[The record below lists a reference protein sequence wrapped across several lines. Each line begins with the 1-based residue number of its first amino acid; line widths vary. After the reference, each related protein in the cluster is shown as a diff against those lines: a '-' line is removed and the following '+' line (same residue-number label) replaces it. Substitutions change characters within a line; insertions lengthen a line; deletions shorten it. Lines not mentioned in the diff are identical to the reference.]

1 MNAALAAMSRDL
13 PARAQ
18 PLRILTFLHSF
29 EPGGVERV
37 ALRLHEAWR
46 AQGLDARLVMGRTAG
61 AMKREW
67 PALDLEVLGPEAI
80 PSAAW
85 ETLWMIFLLPRA
97 IRRIKPDVL
106 FCAGNSYTIVAVAMR
121 LLLGKA
127 CPPVVAKIS
136 NDLTRNDLPAPARPF
151 YRLWLRI
158 QGRMLQRLV
167 GMAPPMRQEIGT
179 LMRAPDA
186 HIAVIDDPSLAEAD
200 IQRLKAARAAAKAAP
215 RPPEQSRPGRR
226 FLAIGRL
233 AAQKNF
239 GLLIDAFS
247 RIAGPDDRLAIIG
260 EGAARRTLEAQIARL
275 GLGGKVRLP
284 GHVSPLDAEL
294 AAADALVLSSDYEGV
309 PAVVAEALAAGL
321 PVVTTRCSVSMEDML
336 GGGRFG
342 LLVPVG
348 DAAALAQAMEDIA
361 KLKFDETA
369 ARDQSRRFTVEIAS
383 HGYRALMEGLA
394 CA

>member
-1 MNAALAAMSRDL
+1 MNALSAALTRGA
-13 PARAQ
+13 PAGAQ

-46 AQGLDARLVMGRTAG
+46 AQGHDARLVLGRTAG
-61 AMKREW
+61 VMKREW
-67 PALDLEVLGPEAI
+67 PGLEYDVLGPEAI

-85 ETLWMIFLLPRA
+85 ETLWMIARLPRA
-97 IRRIKPDVL
+97 IRRIRPDVL
-106 FCAGNSYTIVAVAMR
+106 FCAGNSYTVVAVAMR

-127 CPPVVAKIS
+127 CPPIVAKIS
-136 NDLTRNDLPAPARPF
+136 NDLTRSDLPAPARPF

-158 QGRMLQRLV
+158 QGRMLNRLV
-167 GMAPPMRQEIGT
+167 GMAPPMREEIGT
-179 LMRAPDA
+179 LMRAEDA
-186 HIAVIDDPSLAEAD
+186 RIAVIDDPSLAEAD
-200 IQRLKAARAAAKAAP
+200 IQRLAAAREAAKAAP
-215 RPPEQSRPGRR
+215 RAPGRR

-239 GLLIDAFS
+239 ALLIDAFA
-247 RIAGPDDRLAIIG
+247 RMAGPDDRLAIIG
-260 EGAARRTLEAQIARL
+260 EGSARRALEAQIARL
-275 GLGGKVRLP
+275 GLSGKVRMP

-294 AAADALVLSSDYEGV
+294 AAADALVLSSEYEGV

-321 PVVTTRCSVSMEDML
+321 PVVSTRCSVSMEDML

-348 DAAALAQAMEDIA
+348 DASALAQAMEDIA
-361 KLKFDETA
+361 KLKFDEA
-369 ARDQSRRFTVEIAS
+369 VARDQSRRFTVEIAS
-383 HGYRALMEGLA
+383 HGYLALMEGLA
-394 CA
+394 RA

>member
-1 MNAALAAMSRDL
+1 MNAQPAAMTQAGDT
-13 PARAQ
+13 PATR

-46 AQGLDARLVMGRTAG
+46 AQGLDPRLVMGRTSG
-61 AMKREW
+61 AMRRDW
-67 PALDLEVLGPEAI
+67 PGLDYELLGNQRI
-80 PSAAW
+80 PHASW
-85 ETLWMIFLLPRA
+85 ETLWMIAHLPAA
-97 IRRIKPDVL
+97 IRRIRPDVL
-106 FCAGNSYTIVAVAMR
+106 FCAGNSYTIVAVSMR

-127 CPPVVAKIS
+127 CPPIVAKMS
-136 NDLTRNDLPAPARPF
+136 NDLIRNDLPAPARPF
-151 YRLWLRI
+151 YRAWLRI
-158 QGRMLQRLV
+158 QGRMIDRLV
-167 GMAPPMRQEIGT
+167 GMAPPMREEIAS
-179 LMRAPDA
+179 LMRAPQQ
-186 HIAVIDDPSLAEAD
+186 HITVIDDPSLAEAD
-200 IQRLKAARAAAKAAP
+200 IQRLAAARSAAKAAP
-215 RPPEQSRPGRR
+215 RGPGRR

-247 RIAGPDDRLAIIG
+247 RMAGPDDRLAIIG
-260 EGAARRTLEAQIARL
+260 EGSARRALEAQIERL
-275 GLGGKVRLP
+275 GLTAKVRLP

-321 PVVTTRCSVSMEDML
+321 PIVTTRCSVSMDDML

-348 DAAALAQAMEDIA
+348 DAAALAQAMQDIA

-394 CA
+394 HA

>member
-1 MNAALAAMSRDL
+1 MNALSAALTRGT
-13 PARAQ
+13 PAGAQ

-46 AQGLDARLVMGRTAG
+46 AQGHDARLVLGRTAG

-67 PALDLEVLGPEAI
+67 PGLEYDVLGPEAI

-85 ETLWMIFLLPRA
+85 ETLWMIALLPRA
-97 IRRIKPDVL
+97 IRRIRPDVL
-106 FCAGNSYTIVAVAMR
+106 FCAGNSYTVVAVAMR

-127 CPPVVAKIS
+127 CPPIVAKIS
-136 NDLTRNDLPAPARPF
+136 NDLTRSDLPAPARPF
-151 YRLWLRI
+151 YRVWLRI
-158 QGRMLQRLV
+158 QGRMLNRLV
-167 GMAPPMRQEIGT
+167 GMAPPMREEIGT
-179 LMRAPDA
+179 LMRAEDA
-186 HIAVIDDPSLAEAD
+186 RIAVIDDPSLAEAD
-200 IQRLKAARAAAKAAP
+200 IQRLAAAREAAKAAP
-215 RPPEQSRPGRR
+215 RAPGRR

-239 GLLIDAFS
+239 ALLIDAFA
-247 RIAGPDDRLAIIG
+247 RMAGPDDRLAIIG
-260 EGAARRTLEAQIARL
+260 EGSARRALEAQIARL
-275 GLGGKVRLP
+275 GLSGKVRMP

-294 AAADALVLSSDYEGV
+294 AAADALVLSSEYEGV

-321 PVVTTRCSVSMEDML
+321 PVVSTRCSVSMEDML

-348 DAAALAQAMEDIA
+348 DASALAQAMEDIA
-361 KLKFDETA
+361 KLKFDEA
-369 ARDQSRRFTVEIAS
+369 VARDQSRRFTVEIAS
-383 HGYRALMEGLA
+383 HGYLALMEGLA
-394 CA
+394 RA

>member
-1 MNAALAAMSRDL
+1 MNAQAAALTQADHAATR
-13 PARAQ
+13 

-46 AQGLDARLVMGRTAG
+46 AQGLNPRLVMGRSSG
-61 AMKREW
+61 VMKRDW
-67 PALDLEVLGPEAI
+67 PGLTFDLLGNQRI
-80 PSAAW
+80 PHAGW
-85 ETLWMIFLLPRA
+85 ETLWMIAHLPAA
-97 IRRIKPDVL
+97 IRRIRPDVL
-106 FCAGNSYTIVAVAMR
+106 FCAGNSYTIVAVSMR

-127 CPPVVAKIS
+127 CPPIVAKMS
-136 NDLTRNDLPAPARPF
+136 NDLTRNDLPTPARPF
-151 YRLWLRI
+151 YRAWLRI
-158 QGRMLQRLV
+158 QGRVIDRLV
-167 GMAPPMRQEIGT
+167 GMAPPMREEIAG
-179 LMRAPDA
+179 LMRAPQQ

-200 IQRLKAARAAAKAAP
+200 IQRLAAARSAAKAAP
-215 RPPEQSRPGRR
+215 RGPGRS

-239 GLLIDAFS
+239 GLLIDAFA
-247 RIAGPDDRLAIIG
+247 RMAGPDDQLAIIG
-260 EGAARRTLEAQIARL
+260 EGSARRALEAQIERL
-275 GLGGKVRLP
+275 GLAEKVRLP

-294 AAADALVLSSDYEGV
+294 AAADALVLSSDYERV

-321 PVVTTRCSVSMEDML
+321 PIVATRCSVSMEDML

-348 DAAALAQAMEDIA
+348 DAAALAQAMRDIA

-394 CA
+394 HA

>member
-1 MNAALAAMSRDL
+1 MNALSAALTRET
-13 PARAQ
+13 PAGAQ

-46 AQGLDARLVMGRTAG
+46 AQGHDARLVLGRTAG

-67 PALDLEVLGPEAI
+67 PGLEYDVLGPEAI

-85 ETLWMIFLLPRA
+85 ETLWMIALLPRA
-97 IRRIKPDVL
+97 IRRIRPDVL
-106 FCAGNSYTIVAVAMR
+106 FCAGNSYTVVAVAMR

-127 CPPVVAKIS
+127 CPPIVAKIS
-136 NDLTRNDLPAPARPF
+136 NDLTRSDLPAPARPF

-158 QGRMLQRLV
+158 QGRMLNRLV
-167 GMAPPMRQEIGT
+167 GMAPPMREEIGT
-179 LMRAPDA
+179 LMRAEDA
-186 HIAVIDDPSLAEAD
+186 RIAVIDDPSLAEAD
-200 IQRLKAARAAAKAAP
+200 IQRLAAAREAAKAAP
-215 RPPEQSRPGRR
+215 RAPGRR

-239 GLLIDAFS
+239 ALLIDAFA
-247 RIAGPDDRLAIIG
+247 RMAGPDDRLAIIG
-260 EGAARRTLEAQIARL
+260 EGSARRALEAQIARL
-275 GLGGKVRLP
+275 GLSGKVRMP

-294 AAADALVLSSDYEGV
+294 AAADALVLSSEYEGV

-321 PVVTTRCSVSMEDML
+321 PVVSTRCSVSMEDML

-361 KLKFDETA
+361 KLKFDEA
-369 ARDQSRRFTVEIAS
+369 VARDQSRRFTVEIAS
-383 HGYRALMEGLA
+383 HGYLALMEGLA
-394 CA
+394 RA

>member
-1 MNAALAAMSRDL
+1 MNALPAAMTQAA
-13 PARAQ
+13 PAATR

-46 AQGLDARLVMGRTAG
+46 AQGLDSRLVMGRTTG
-61 AMKREW
+61 AMKRDW
-67 PALDLEVLGPEAI
+67 PGLKPDVLGNQHI
-80 PSAAW
+80 PHAGW
-85 ETLWMIFLLPRA
+85 ETLWMIAHLPAA
-97 IRRIKPDVL
+97 IRQIRPDVL
-106 FCAGNSYTIVAVAMR
+106 FCAGNSYTIVAVSMR

-127 CPPVVAKIS
+127 CPPVVAKMS

-151 YRLWLRI
+151 YRRWLRI
-158 QGRMLQRLV
+158 QGRVIDRLV
-167 GMAPPMRQEIGT
+167 GMAPPMREEIAT
-179 LMRAPDA
+179 LMRAEDA
-186 HIAVIDDPSLAEAD
+186 RIAVIDDPSLAESD
-200 IQRLKAARAAAKAAP
+200 IQRLAAARAAAKAAP
-215 RPPEQSRPGRR
+215 RGPGRR

-247 RIAGPDDRLAIIG
+247 RMAGPDDKLAIIG
-260 EGAARRTLEAQIARL
+260 EGSARRSLEAQIERL
-275 GLGGKVRLP
+275 GLDGKVRLP

-294 AAADALVLSSDYEGV
+294 AAADTLVLSSDYEGV

-321 PVVTTRCSVSMEDML
+321 PVVTTRCSVSMDDML
-336 GGGRFG
+336 GHGRFG

-348 DAAALAQAMEDIA
+348 DAAALAQAMQDIA

-394 CA
+394 GA

>member
-1 MNAALAAMSRDL
+1 MNMAAAAIAREV
-13 PARAQ
+13 PATTR

-46 AQGLDARLVMGRTAG
+46 AQGLDARLVLGRTSG
-61 AMKREW
+61 AMRRDW
-67 PALDLEVLGPEAI
+67 PGLDYDLLGNQRVPHAG
-80 PSAAW
+80 W
-85 ETLWMIFLLPRA
+85 ETLWMILHLPA
-97 IRRIKPDVL
+97 VIRRLRPDVL
-106 FCAGNSYTIVAVAMR
+106 FCAGNSYTIVAVSMR

-127 CPPVVAKIS
+127 CPPVVAKMS
-136 NDLTRNDLPAPARPF
+136 NDLTRMDLPAPARPF

-158 QGRMLQRLV
+158 QGRVIDRLV
-167 GMAPPMRQEIGT
+167 GMAPPMREEIGT
-179 LMRAPDA
+179 LMRVADYR
-186 HIAVIDDPSLAEAD
+186 IAVIDDPSLAEAD
-200 IQRLKAARAAAKAAP
+200 IRRLAAAREAAKAEP
-215 RPPEQSRPGRR
+215 RGPGRR

-239 GLLIDAFS
+239 GLLIDAFA
-247 RIAGPDDRLAIIG
+247 RMAGPDDRLAIIG
-260 EGAARRTLEAQIARL
+260 EGGARRSLEAQIERL
-275 GLGGKVRLP
+275 GLAGKVRLP

-321 PVVTTRCSVSMEDML
+321 PIVTTRCSVSMDDML

-348 DAAALAQAMEDIA
+348 DAAALAQAMQDIA

-394 CA
+394 HA

>member
-1 MNAALAAMSRDL
+1 MNALSSERLQIATDA
-13 PARAQ
+13 PA

-67 PALDLEVLGPEAI
+67 PGLEREVLGPETI

-85 ETLWMIFLLPRA
+85 ETLWMIALLPRA
-97 IRRIKPDVL
+97 IRRIRPDVL

-121 LLLGKA
+121 LLLGKT

-167 GMAPPMRQEIGT
+167 GMAPPMRDEIGS
-179 LMRAPDA
+179 LMRAEHA
-186 HIAVIDDPSLAEAD
+186 RIAVIDDPSLAEAD
-200 IQRLKAARAAAKAAP
+200 IQRLAAARAAARAAP
-215 RPPEQSRPGRR
+215 RGPGQR

-239 GLLIDAFS
+239 GLLIDAFA
-247 RIAGPDDRLAIIG
+247 RMAGPDDRLAIIG
-260 EGAARRTLEAQIARL
+260 EGGARRALEAQVARL
-275 GLGGKVRLP
+275 GLVGKVRMP

-321 PVVTTRCSVSMEDML
+321 PVVTTRCSVSMDDML

-348 DAAALAQAMEDIA
+348 DAAALAQAMRDIA
-361 KLKFDETA
+361 KLKFDEAA
-369 ARDQSRRFTVEIAS
+369 ARNQSRRFTVEIAS

-394 CA
+394 RA

>member
-1 MNAALAAMSRDL
+1 MNAQPAAMTQAGDT
-13 PARAQ
+13 PATR

-46 AQGLDARLVMGRTAG
+46 TQGLDSRLVMGRTSG
-61 AMKREW
+61 AMKRDW
-67 PALDLEVLGPEAI
+67 PGLIPEVLGNQRVPHAG
-80 PSAAW
+80 W
-85 ETLWMIFLLPRA
+85 ETLWMIAHLPAA
-97 IRRIKPDVL
+97 IRRIRPDVL
-106 FCAGNSYTIVAVAMR
+106 FCAGNSYTIVAVSMR

-127 CPPVVAKIS
+127 CPPVVAKMS
-136 NDLTRNDLPAPARPF
+136 NDLTRMDLPAPARPF
-151 YRLWLRI
+151 YRAWLRI
-158 QGRMLQRLV
+158 QGRVIDRLV
-167 GMAPPMRQEIGT
+167 GMAPPMREEIAS
-179 LMRAPDA
+179 LMRAPQQ

-200 IQRLKAARAAAKAAP
+200 IQRLSAARAAAKAAP
-215 RPPEQSRPGRR
+215 RGPGRR

-239 GLLIDAFS
+239 GLLIDAFA
-247 RIAGPDDRLAIIG
+247 RMAGPDDRLAIIG
-260 EGAARRTLEAQIARL
+260 EGAARRALEAQIARL
-275 GLGGKVRLP
+275 GLAAKVHLP

-309 PAVVAEALAAGL
+309 PAVVAEALAAGI
-321 PVVTTRCSVSMEDML
+321 PIVTTRCSVSMEDML

-348 DAAALAQAMEDIA
+348 DAAALAQAMQDIA

-394 CA
+394 RA

>member
-1 MNAALAAMSRDL
+1 MNAATAAMT
-13 PARAQ
+13 RAEPGTSQ

-67 PALDLEVLGPEAI
+67 PGLELELLGPEAI

-97 IRRIKPDVL
+97 IRRIRPDVL

-167 GMAPPMRQEIGT
+167 GMAPPMREEIGT
-179 LMRAPDA
+179 LMRAEDA
-186 HIAVIDDPSLAEAD
+186 RIAVIDDPSLAEAD
-200 IQRLKAARAAAKAAP
+200 IQRLAAAREAAKARP
-215 RPPEQSRPGRR
+215 RGPGRR

-239 GLLIDAFS
+239 GLLIDAFA
-247 RIAGPDDRLAIIG
+247 RMAGPDDRLAIIG
-260 EGAARRTLEAQIARL
+260 EGGARRALEAQIERL
-275 GLGGKVRLP
+275 GLTGKVRLP

-294 AAADALVLSSDYEGV
+294 AGADALVLSSDYEGV

-321 PVVTTRCSVSMEDML
+321 PIVSTRCSVSMDDML

-369 ARDQSRRFTVEIAS
+369 ARAQSRRFTVEIAS

-394 CA
+394 RA

>member
-1 MNAALAAMSRDL
+1 MNALSAALTRGT
-13 PARAQ
+13 PAGAQ

-46 AQGLDARLVMGRTAG
+46 AQGHDARLVLGRTAG

-67 PALDLEVLGPEAI
+67 PGLEYDVLGPEAI

-85 ETLWMIFLLPRA
+85 ETLWMIALLPRA
-97 IRRIKPDVL
+97 IRRIRPDVL
-106 FCAGNSYTIVAVAMR
+106 FCAGNSYTVVAVAMR

-127 CPPVVAKIS
+127 CPPIVAKIS
-136 NDLTRNDLPAPARPF
+136 NDLTRSDLPAPARPL

-158 QGRMLQRLV
+158 QGRMLNRLV
-167 GMAPPMRQEIGT
+167 GMAPPMREEIGT
-179 LMRAPDA
+179 LMRAEDA
-186 HIAVIDDPSLAEAD
+186 RIAVIDDPSLAEAD
-200 IQRLKAARAAAKAAP
+200 IQRLAAAREAAKAAP
-215 RPPEQSRPGRR
+215 RAPGRR

-239 GLLIDAFS
+239 ALLIDAFA
-247 RIAGPDDRLAIIG
+247 RMAGPDDRLAIIG
-260 EGAARRTLEAQIARL
+260 EGSARRALEAQIARL
-275 GLGGKVRLP
+275 GLSGKVRMP

-294 AAADALVLSSDYEGV
+294 AAADALVLSSEYEGV

-321 PVVTTRCSVSMEDML
+321 PVVSTRCSVSMEDML

-348 DAAALAQAMEDIA
+348 DASALAQAMEDIA
-361 KLKFDETA
+361 KLKFDEA
-369 ARDQSRRFTVEIAS
+369 VARDQSRRFTVEIAS
-383 HGYRALMEGLA
+383 HGYLALMEGLA
-394 CA
+394 RA

>member
-1 MNAALAAMSRDL
+1 MNALAPDPLRTAPD
-13 PARAQ
+13 ARR

-37 ALRLHEAWR
+37 ALRLHEAWT
-46 AQGLDARLVMGRTAG
+46 AQGLDARLVLGRTAG

-67 PALDLEVLGPEAI
+67 PGLEPEVLATERI
-80 PSAAW
+80 PSAHW
-85 ETLWMIFLLPRA
+85 ETLWMILHLPRA
-97 IRRIKPDVL
+97 IRRIRPDVL
-106 FCAGNSYTIVAVAMR
+106 FCAGNSYTIVAVMMR
-121 LLLGKA
+121 VLLGRA
-127 CPPVVAKIS
+127 CPPIVAKIS

-158 QGRMLQRLV
+158 QGRMLDRLV
-167 GMAPPMRQEIGT
+167 GMAPPMREEIGT
-179 LMRAPDA
+179 LMRAQDA
-186 HIAVIDDPSLAEAD
+186 RIAVIDDPSLAEAD
-200 IQRLKAARAAAKAAP
+200 IERLTAARKAAKAAP
-215 RPPEQSRPGRR
+215 RGPGRR

-239 GLLIDAFS
+239 GLLIDAFAGM
-247 RIAGPDDRLAIIG
+247 AGPDDRLAIIG
-260 EGAARRTLEAQIARL
+260 EGSARRALEAQIARL
-275 GLGGKVRLP
+275 GLTDRVRMP

-321 PVVTTRCSVSMEDML
+321 PVVSTRCSVSMDDML

-348 DAAALAQAMEDIA
+348 DAAALAKAMVDIA
-361 KLKFDETA
+361 KLKFDEAA

-383 HGYRALMEGLA
+383 HGYRALMEDLA
-394 CA
+394 RA

>member
-1 MNAALAAMSRDL
+1 MTQAGDT
-13 PARAQ
+13 PATR

-46 AQGLDARLVMGRTAG
+46 AQGLDSRLVMGRTSG
-61 AMKREW
+61 AMKRDW
-67 PALDLEVLGPEAI
+67 PGLVPEVLGNQRVPHA
-80 PSAAW
+80 SW
-85 ETLWMIFLLPRA
+85 GTLWMIFHLPAA
-97 IRRIKPDVL
+97 IRRIRPDVL
-106 FCAGNSYTIVAVAMR
+106 FCAGNSYTIVAVSMR

-127 CPPVVAKIS
+127 CPPIVAKMS

-151 YRLWLRI
+151 YRAWLRI
-158 QGRMLQRLV
+158 QGRMIDRLV
-167 GMAPPMRQEIGT
+167 GMAPPMREEIAG
-179 LMRAPDA
+179 LMRAPQQ

-200 IQRLKAARAAAKAAP
+200 IQRLAAAREAAKAAP
-215 RPPEQSRPGRR
+215 RGAGRR

-247 RIAGPDDRLAIIG
+247 RMAGPDDQLAIIG
-260 EGAARRTLEAQIARL
+260 EGSARRALEAQIERL
-275 GLGGKVRLP
+275 GLAEKVRLP

-321 PVVTTRCSVSMEDML
+321 PIVTTRCSVSMEDML

-348 DAAALAQAMEDIA
+348 DAAALAQAMRDIA

-394 CA
+394 HA

>member
-1 MNAALAAMSRDL
+1 MNALAPEVLRTAAE
-13 PARAQ
+13 ARR

-37 ALRLHEAWR
+37 ALRLHAAWR
-46 AQGLDARLVMGRTAG
+46 AQGQDSRLVMGRTAG

-67 PALDLEVLGPEAI
+67 PGLEPEVLGSERI
-80 PSAAW
+80 PSAHW
-85 ETLWMIFLLPRA
+85 ETLWMIIHLPRA
-97 IRRIKPDVL
+97 IRRIRPDVL
-106 FCAGNSYTIVAVAMR
+106 FCAGNSYTVVAVAMR

-136 NDLTRNDLPAPARPF
+136 NDLTRSDLPAPARPF

-158 QGRMLQRLV
+158 QGRMLTRLV
-167 GMAPPMRQEIGT
+167 GMAPPMREEIGT
-179 LMRAPDA
+179 LMRADEA
-186 HIAVIDDPSLAEAD
+186 RIAVIDDPSLAEAD
-200 IQRLKAARAAAKAAP
+200 IQRLTAARDTAKAAP
-215 RPPEQSRPGRR
+215 RGPGRR

-247 RIAGPDDRLAIIG
+247 RMAGPDDRLAIIG
-260 EGAARRTLEAQIARL
+260 EGSARRALEAQIARL
-275 GLGGKVRLP
+275 GLGDKVRMP

-294 AAADALVLSSDYEGV
+294 AGADALVLSSEYEGV

-321 PVVTTRCSVSMEDML
+321 PVVSTRCSVSMDDML

-348 DAAALAQAMEDIA
+348 DAAALAQAMQDIA
-361 KLKFDETA
+361 KLKFDETV

-383 HGYRALMEGLA
+383 HRYLALMEGLA
-394 CA
+394 RA

>member
-1 MNAALAAMSRDL
+1 MNAQPAALTQADPAATR
-13 PARAQ
+13 
-18 PLRILTFLHSF
+18 PLRILTCLHSF
-29 EPGGVERV
+29 APGGVERV

-46 AQGLDARLVMGRTAG
+46 AQGLDARLVMGRSSG
-61 AMKREW
+61 VMKRDW
-67 PALDLEVLGPEAI
+67 PGLAFELLGNQRI
-80 PSAAW
+80 PHASW
-85 ETLWMIFLLPRA
+85 ETLWMIFHLPAA
-97 IRRIKPDVL
+97 IRRIRPDVL
-106 FCAGNSYTIVAVAMR
+106 FCAGNSYTIVAVSMR

-127 CPPVVAKIS
+127 CPPVVAKMS
-136 NDLTRNDLPAPARPF
+136 NDLTRSDLPVPARPF
-151 YRLWLRI
+151 YRAWLRI
-158 QGRMLQRLV
+158 QGRVIDRLV
-167 GMAPPMRQEIGT
+167 GMAPPMREEIAS
-179 LMRAPDA
+179 LMRAPRQ

-200 IQRLKAARAAAKAAP
+200 IQRLAAAREAAKAAP
-215 RPPEQSRPGRR
+215 RGPGRR

-247 RIAGPDDRLAIIG
+247 RMAGPDDRLAIIG
-260 EGAARRTLEAQIARL
+260 EGSARRALEAQIERL
-275 GLGGKVRLP
+275 GLTGKVRLP

-294 AAADALVLSSDYEGV
+294 ASADALVLSSDYEGV

-321 PVVTTRCSVSMEDML
+321 PIVTTRCSVSMEDML

-348 DAAALAQAMEDIA
+348 DAAALAQAMQDIA

-394 CA
+394 HA

>member
-1 MNAALAAMSRDL
+1 MNALAPEVLRTGAE
-13 PARAQ
+13 AQ
-18 PLRILTFLHSF
+18 PPLRILTFLHSF

-46 AQGLDARLVMGRTAG
+46 ADGLDARLVMGRTAG

-67 PALDLEVLGPEAI
+67 PGLELEVLGPEAI

-97 IRRIKPDVL
+97 IRRIRPDVL

-121 LLLGKA
+121 LLLGKT
-127 CPPVVAKIS
+127 CPPIVAKIS

-158 QGRMLQRLV
+158 QGRMLDRLV
-167 GMAPPMRQEIGT
+167 GMAPPMREEIGT
-179 LMRAPDA
+179 LMRAEDA
-186 HIAVIDDPSLAEAD
+186 RIAVIDDPSLAETD
-200 IQRLKAARAAAKAAP
+200 IQRLTAAREAAKAAP
-215 RPPEQSRPGRR
+215 RGPGQR

-239 GLLIDAFS
+239 ALLLDAFA
-247 RIAGPDDRLAIIG
+247 RMAGPDDSLAIIG
-260 EGAARRTLEAQIARL
+260 EGSARRALEAQIARL
-275 GLGGKVRLP
+275 GLGSKVRLP

-321 PVVTTRCSVSMEDML
+321 PVVATRCSVSMDDML

-348 DAAALAQAMEDIA
+348 DAAALAQAMSDIA

-369 ARDQSRRFTVEIAS
+369 ARDHSRRFTVEIAS

-394 CA
+394 RA

>member
-1 MNAALAAMSRDL
+1 M
-13 PARAQ
+13 
-18 PLRILTFLHSF
+18 TFLHSF

-46 AQGLDARLVMGRTAG
+46 AQGRDARLVMGRTAG

-67 PALDLEVLGPEAI
+67 PDLNKGGLGYEILGSERI
-80 PSAAW
+80 PSSGW
-85 ETLWMIFLLPRA
+85 ETLWMIIHLPRA
-97 IRRIKPDVL
+97 IRRIRPDVL
-106 FCAGNSYTIVAVAMR
+106 FCAGNSYTIVAVMMR
-121 LLLGKA
+121 VLLGKA

-136 NDLTRNDLPAPARPF
+136 NDLTRSDLPAPARPF

-158 QGRMLQRLV
+158 QGRMLDRLV
-167 GMAPPMRQEIGT
+167 GMAPPMRAEIGT
-179 LMRAPDA
+179 LMGADNAR
-186 HIAVIDDPSLAEAD
+186 IAVIDDPSLAEAD
-200 IQRLKAARAAAKAAP
+200 IQRLAAARAEARAAP
-215 RPPEQSRPGRR
+215 QAPGRR
-226 FLAIGRL
+226 FIAIGRL

-239 GLLIDAFS
+239 GLLIDAFA
-247 RIAGPDDRLAIIG
+247 RMAGEHDRLAIIG
-260 EGAARRTLEAQIARL
+260 EGAARRALEAQIERL
-275 GLGGKVRLP
+275 GLADKVRLP

-294 AAADALVLSSDYEGV
+294 AAADALVLSSEYEGV

-321 PVVTTRCSVSMEDML
+321 PVVATRCSVSMEDML

-348 DAAALAQAMEDIA
+348 DAAALAGAMSDIA

-383 HGYRALMEGLA
+383 HRYLALMEDLA
-394 CA
+394 RA

>member
-1 MNAALAAMSRDL
+1 MTA
-13 PARAQ
+13 PAHSFSASAR

-37 ALRLHEAWR
+37 ALRLHAAWT

-67 PALDLEVLGPEAI
+67 PGLAYDVLGNERI
-80 PSAAW
+80 PSAHW
-85 ETLWMIFLLPRA
+85 ETLWMIIHLPRV
-97 IRRIKPDVL
+97 IRQTRPDVL
-106 FCAGNSYTIVAVAMR
+106 FCAGNSYTIVAVMMQ

-151 YRLWLRI
+151 YRVWLRI
-158 QGRMLQRLV
+158 QGRRLDRLV
-167 GMAPPMRQEIGT
+167 GMAPPMREEIGT
-179 LMRAPDA
+179 LMGVEDA
-186 HIAVIDDPSLAEAD
+186 RIAVIDDPSLAEAD
-200 IQRLKAARAAAKAAP
+200 IQRLSAARDAAKHAQ
-215 RPPEQSRPGRR
+215 RGPGRR
-226 FLAIGRL
+226 FLGIGRL

-239 GLLIDAFS
+239 ALLIDAFA
-247 RIAGPDDRLAIIG
+247 RMAGPDDRLAIIG
-260 EGAARRTLEAQIARL
+260 EGAGRKALEAQIERL

-284 GHVSPLDAEL
+284 GHISPLDAEL
-294 AAADALVLSSDYEGV
+294 AVADALVMSSDYEGV

-336 GGGRFG
+336 GGGQFG

-348 DAAALAQAMEDIA
+348 DADALAKAMSDIA
-361 KLKFDETA
+361 KLTFDEAA
-369 ARDQSRRFTVEIAS
+369 ARAQSRRFTVEIAS
-383 HGYRALMEGLA
+383 HRYRTVMENLA
-394 CA
+394 RA

>member
-1 MNAALAAMSRDL
+1 MNALSAARTGDR
-13 PARAQ
+13 PAGTR

-46 AQGLDARLVMGRTAG
+46 TQGVDARLVLGRTAG

-67 PALDLEVLGPEAI
+67 PGLGFEILGSERI
-80 PSAAW
+80 PSAHW
-85 ETLWMIFLLPRA
+85 ETLWMIFHLPRA
-97 IRRIKPDVL
+97 IRRIRPDVL
-106 FCAGNSYTIVAVAMR
+106 FCAGNSYTVVAVAMR

-136 NDLTRNDLPAPARPF
+136 NDLARADLPAPARPF

-167 GMAPPMRQEIGT
+167 GMAPPMRAEIGT
-179 LMRAPDA
+179 LMRAEDA
-186 HIAVIDDPSLAEAD
+186 RIAVIDDPSLAEAD
-200 IQRLKAARAAAKAAP
+200 IQRLAAAREAAKAAP
-215 RPPEQSRPGRR
+215 RRPGRH

-239 GLLIDAFS
+239 GLLIDAFA
-247 RIAGPDDRLAIIG
+247 RMAGPDDRLAIIG
-260 EGAARRTLEAQIARL
+260 EGSARRALEAQIAQA
-275 GLGGKVRLP
+275 GLGAKVRLP
-284 GHVSPLDAEL
+284 GHLSPLDAEL
-294 AAADALVLSSDYEGV
+294 AIADALILSSEYEGV

-321 PVVTTRCSVSMEDML
+321 PVVSTRCSVSMEDML

-361 KLKFDETA
+361 TLKFDESA
-369 ARDQSRRFTVEIAS
+369 AREQSRRFTVEIAS
-383 HGYRALMEGLA
+383 HGYRALMEDLA
-394 CA
+394 RA

>member
-1 MNAALAAMSRDL
+1 MNALSAAMTRGT
-13 PARAQ
+13 PASTR

-37 ALRLHEAWR
+37 ALRLHAAWT
-46 AQGLDARLVMGRTAG
+46 AQGHDARLVMGRTAG

-67 PALDLEVLGPEAI
+67 PGLDPEVLGSERI
-80 PSAAW
+80 PSAHW
-85 ETLWMIFLLPRA
+85 ETLWMILHLPRA
-97 IRRIKPDVL
+97 IRRIRPDVL
-106 FCAGNSYTIVAVAMR
+106 FCAGNSYTVVAVAMR

-127 CPPVVAKIS
+127 CPPIVAKIS

-158 QGRMLQRLV
+158 QGRLLNRLV
-167 GMAPPMRQEIGT
+167 GMAPPMREEMGT
-179 LMRAPDA
+179 LMRAEDA
-186 HIAVIDDPSLAEAD
+186 RIAVIDDPSLAEVD
-200 IQRLKAARAAAKAAP
+200 IQRLTAARAAAKAAP
-215 RPPEQSRPGRR
+215 RGPGRR

-247 RIAGPDDRLAIIG
+247 RIAGPDDSLAIIG
-260 EGAARRTLEAQIARL
+260 EGSARRALEAQIARL
-275 GLGGKVRLP
+275 GLGAKVRLP

-294 AAADALVLSSDYEGV
+294 AAADALVLSSEYEGV

-321 PVVTTRCSVSMEDML
+321 PVVSTRCSVSMDDML
-336 GGGRFG
+336 GSGRFG

-348 DAAALAQAMEDIA
+348 DAAALAQAMQDIA

-383 HGYRALMEGLA
+383 HRYLALMEGLA
-394 CA
+394 RA